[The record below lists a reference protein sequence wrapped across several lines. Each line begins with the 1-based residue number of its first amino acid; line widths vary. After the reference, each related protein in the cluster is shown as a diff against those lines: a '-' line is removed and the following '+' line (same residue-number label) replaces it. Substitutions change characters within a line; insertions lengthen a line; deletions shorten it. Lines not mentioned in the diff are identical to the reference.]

1 MTEETLDC
9 DWLHLG
15 YFDQREDKRGDT
27 RTIKIRNTLD
37 ELHGRHFEISMVPRA
52 PGVFRRTFYWREP
65 EDGGDRAQYIAHI
78 DENAPVMY
86 IGLSVEKGE
95 ETDDPMHEIMDRQTW
110 DWPRL
115 VQVDPSRLESILKN
129 LSQSLNRP
137 VLVYVWSH
145 TRTDQGSRCFVF
157 LKDGFYERGV
167 GTATV
172 DDLKAVLRDIDVQGD
187 TWVDAWIVCALAPS
201 EVGRLKPSEAASLL
215 YKFSE
220 LRTLLRGSEAGS
232 KYVR

>member
-1 MTEETLDC
+1 MAGPDSNR
-9 DWLHLG
+9 
-15 YFDQREDKRGDT
+15 F
-27 RTIKIRNTLD
+27 
-37 ELHGRHFEISMVPRA
+37 
-52 PGVFRRTFYWREP
+52 
-65 EDGGDRAQYIAHI
+65 
-78 DENAPVMY
+78 
-86 IGLSVEKGE
+86 
-95 ETDDPMHEIMDRQTW
+95 
-110 DWPRL
+110 
-115 VQVDPSRLESILKN
+115 LKN

-232 KYVR
+232 EICPMKKSKLNNRADAQGHSVGSS